1 MSNLDKL
8 TDAQIE
14 AKVNQLGDEI
24 MDLCDEM
31 EQKGL
36 DDDIAIAE
44 AGLEQAIKDLEDTCA
59 EFDREMEKIEKEF
72 EASEEK

>member
-1 MSNLDKL
+1 MSNLDKM
-8 TDAQIE
+8 TDAELE

-44 AGLEQAIKDLEDTCA
+44 AALEEIVNDIENTCA
-59 EFDREMEKIEKEF
+59 EFDREMEKIEKEL

>member
-1 MSNLDKL
+1 MNDSKKM
-8 TDAQIE
+8 TDAQLE

-36 DDDIAIAE
+36 NDDIAIAE
-44 AGLEQAIKDLEDTCA
+44 AGLEQTIKDLEDTCA
-59 EFDREMEKIEKEF
+59 EFDKEMEQLEKEIE
-72 EASEEK
+72 EAEEK

>member
-44 AGLEQAIKDLEDTCA
+44 AGLEQAIKDIEDTCA

>member
-1 MSNLDKL
+1 MSNPDKM
-8 TDAQIE
+8 TDAQLE

-24 MDLCDEM
+24 MELCDEM

-44 AGLEQAIKDLEDTCA
+44 AGFEQAIKDLEAVCA
-59 EFDREMEKIEKEF
+59 EFDREMEQIEKEL
-72 EASEEK
+72 ETPEEK

>member
-1 MSNLDKL
+1 MTDDKKL
-8 TDAQIE
+8 TDAELE

-24 MDLCDEM
+24 MALCDEM

-59 EFDREMEKIEKEF
+59 EFDREMEKIEKEL